1 MSDYTTQIRF
11 ICESKSGLT
20 DSVGF
25 SGIMEA
31 IENSVDDIFN
41 FEWPIFDEAYRV
53 PLEIK
58 ILRHFYTREI
68 GEETFGLWQLRL
80 CDRLNVIM
88 PYYNQLYKSE
98 LIKFNPMYDVDLTT
112 EHERANDGIQNRS
125 EHNDF
130 QSTDTSERNNKVN
143 VNEDGIVDFDSNG
156 SLNSSI
162 ANTTHERKQDNGN
175 YAESNKIDNSSSTI
189 SNDHTSEDT
198 NTTNTNNTSMNATE
212 NGVLENNGINESTD
226 KSKTND
232 KSWGSNITNTD
243 SITDANKRGKNVNR
257 YSDTPQGNVNI
268 GNAPEGSIGGSDGSV
283 DADSVFGN
291 GYLTNVTIVDDR
303 NDSTDKSKT
312 NAFSDDTSEAVSTQN
327 INRSESVSNLT
338 NQTTNKTETS
348 QNRGTVVGNLNRKNN
363 YSNESVGN
371 ETANKTGENEN
382 IGIADGTNNTN
393 RNDVKKDKSNTYS
406 NTIKD
411 EVGNEKYAG
420 SGTRTNDIIGR
431 IKSYSTEDFIQRVSG
446 KRGGLTY
453 SKMLDEFR
461 KTFLN
466 IDRMILNDLEPLFM
480 GLWE

>member
-20 DSVGF
+20 ESVGF

-88 PYYNQLYKSE
+88 PYYNQLYESE

-112 EHERANDGIQNRS
+112 EHERANDGLIDKS
-125 EHNDF
+125 ENAVFNGND
-130 QSTDTSERNNKVN
+130 SHTR
-143 VNEDGIVDFDSNG
+143 
-156 SLNSSI
+156 
-162 ANTTHERKQDNGN
+162 TTERKHENLNDQIENISG
-175 YAESNKIDNSSSTI
+175 ESSDSK
-189 SNDHTSEDT
+189 
-198 NTTNTNNTSMNATE
+198 TE
-212 NGVLENNGINESTD
+212 NSNA
-226 KSKTND
+226 ND
-232 KSWGSNITNTD
+232 RDWRSNINSVTGE
-243 SITDANKRGKNVNR
+243 NKGKNVNR
-257 YSDTPQGNVNI
+257 FSDTPQGNVNI
-268 GNAPEGSIGGSDGSV
+268 GNAPAGSTGGSDGNV

-291 GYLTNVTIVDDR
+291 GYLTNVTIVD
-303 NDSTDKSKT
+303 NVDKNK
-312 NAFSDDTSEAVSTQN
+312 
-327 INRSESVSNLT
+327 SESLT
-338 NQTTNKTETS
+338 DDSGERITS
-348 QNRGTVVGNLNRKNN
+348 QKIDSSGKNETKTDRLMSGVDSGTVNEGETVVGNN
-363 YSNESVGN
+363 GH
-371 ETANKTGENEN
+371 
-382 IGIADGTNNTN
+382 TNNITG
-393 RNDVKKDKSNTYS
+393 K
-406 NTIKD
+406 IKN
-411 EVGNEKYAG
+411 VN
-420 SGTRTNDIIGR
+420 
-431 IKSYSTEDFIQRVSG
+431 TEDFIQRVSG

-466 IDRMILNDLEPLFM
+466 IDRMILNDLESLFI

>member
-20 DSVGF
+20 ESVGF

-112 EHERANDGIQNRS
+112 EHERANDGVMNRS
-125 EHNDF
+125 EHGDF
-130 QSTDTSERNNKVN
+130 SRQDQSERDNKRNSVDDGSNETDFVGNKDSRGTNEQIEGMSSKNTSEGQ
-143 VNEDGIVDFDSNG
+143 ETSASN
-156 SLNSSI
+156 SKNWASNISS
-162 ANTTHERKQDNGN
+162 
-175 YAESNKIDNSSSTI
+175 
-189 SNDHTSEDT
+189 
-198 NTTNTNNTSMNATE
+198 
-212 NGVLENNGINESTD
+212 NNGASEGTR
-226 KSKTND
+226 
-232 KSWGSNITNTD
+232 SN
-243 SITDANKRGKNVNR
+243 KNVNR
-257 YSDTPQGNVNI
+257 FSDTPQGNVNI
-268 GNAPEGSIGGSDGSV
+268 GGGLNDGNASAE
-283 DADSVFGN
+283 SVFGN
-291 GYLTNVTIVDDR
+291 GYLTTVTVVDDE
-303 NDSTDKSKT
+303 TKT
-312 NAFSDDTSEAVSTQN
+312 NDKNKSESLSDDTSEGLVNQT
-327 INRSESVSNLT
+327 INRND
-338 NQTTNKTETS
+338 NTTNKTDRSLSGADDRTDNERSTTKNYTS
-348 QNRGTVVGNLNRKNN
+348 NVHD
-363 YSNESVGN
+363 SNEN
-371 ETANKTGENEN
+371 EKVTGS
-382 IGIADGTNNTN
+382 GSHT
-393 RNDVKKDKSNTYS
+393 NDVTGKTTTMN
-406 NTIKD
+406 
-411 EVGNEKYAG
+411 
-420 SGTRTNDIIGR
+420 
-431 IKSYSTEDFIQRVSG
+431 TEDFIQRVSG

-466 IDRMILNDLEPLFM
+466 IDRMILNDLESLFI

>member
-20 DSVGF
+20 ESVGF

-112 EHERANDGIQNRS
+112 EHERANDGVMNRS
-125 EHNDF
+125 EHANFSRED
-130 QSTDTSERNNKVN
+130 QSERDNRRNAVDDGSNETNFVGNKNSRGTNEQIEGMTSNNAS
-143 VNEDGIVDFDSNG
+143 EGQESSASN
-156 SLNSSI
+156 
-162 ANTTHERKQDNGN
+162 
-175 YAESNKIDNSSSTI
+175 
-189 SNDHTSEDT
+189 
-198 NTTNTNNTSMNATE
+198 
-212 NGVLENNGINESTD
+212 
-226 KSKTND
+226 SKN
-232 KSWGSNITNTD
+232 WASNITNNN
-243 SITDANKRGKNVNR
+243 SVNEGNRRNKNVNR
-257 YSDTPQGNVNI
+257 FSDTPQGNVSI
-268 GNAPEGSIGGSDGSV
+268 GNAPEGSTGGTDGNA
-283 DADSVFGN
+283 DTDSVFGD

-303 NDSTDKSKT
+303 TNTKDENKSESL
-312 NAFSDDTSEAVSTQN
+312 SDDTSEGLANQT
-327 INRSESVSNLT
+327 INRND
-338 NQTTNKTETS
+338 NTTNKTDRSLSGTDDRADSESSSTKNYTS
-348 QNRGTVVGNLNRKNN
+348 NVHDSNENEKVVG
-363 YSNESVGN
+363 SGSH
-371 ETANKTGENEN
+371 T
-382 IGIADGTNNTN
+382 
-393 RNDVKKDKSNTYS
+393 NDVTGKTTTMN
-406 NTIKD
+406 
-411 EVGNEKYAG
+411 
-420 SGTRTNDIIGR
+420 
-431 IKSYSTEDFIQRVSG
+431 TEDFIQRVSG

-466 IDRMILNDLEPLFM
+466 IDRMILNDLESLFI

>member
-20 DSVGF
+20 ESVGF

-112 EHERANDGIQNRS
+112 EHERANDGVMNRS
-125 EHNDF
+125 EHADF
-130 QSTDTSERNNKVN
+130 SREDQSERDNKRN
-143 VNEDGIVDFDSNG
+143 SVDD
-156 SLNSSI
+156 
-162 ANTTHERKQDNGN
+162 
-175 YAESNKIDNSSSTI
+175 
-189 SNDHTSEDT
+189 
-198 NTTNTNNTSMNATE
+198 
-212 NGVLENNGINESTD
+212 GINETD
-226 KSKTND
+226 FVGNKNSRGTNEQIEGMSSNSESAGSESSISNSKNWATNVSSSD
-232 KSWGSNITNTD
+232 GVNEGTRSN
-243 SITDANKRGKNVNR
+243 KNVNR
-257 YSDTPQGNVNI
+257 FSDTPQGNVNI
-268 GNAPEGSIGGSDGSV
+268 GGGPNDGNASV
-283 DADSVFGN
+283 ESVFGN
-291 GYLTNVTIVDDR
+291 GYLTNVTIVDDE
-303 NDSTDKSKT
+303 TKT
-312 NAFSDDTSEAVSTQN
+312 NDKNKAESLSDDTSEGVVNQT
-327 INRSESVSNLT
+327 INRND
-338 NQTTNKTETS
+338 NTTNKTDRS
-348 QNRGTVVGNLNRKNN
+348 LSGTDDRTDDERSSTKNYTTN
-363 YSNESVGN
+363 THDIN
-371 ETANKTGENEN
+371 ENEKVT
-382 IGIADGTNNTN
+382 GSGSHT
-393 RNDVKKDKSNTYS
+393 NDVTGKTTTMN
-406 NTIKD
+406 
-411 EVGNEKYAG
+411 
-420 SGTRTNDIIGR
+420 
-431 IKSYSTEDFIQRVSG
+431 TEDFIQRVSG

-466 IDRMILNDLEPLFM
+466 IDKMILNDLESLFI

>member
-20 DSVGF
+20 ESVGF

-41 FEWPIFDEAYRV
+41 FNWPIFDEAYRV

-112 EHERANDGIQNRS
+112 EHSRANDGVIDKN
-125 EHNDF
+125 EHADF
-130 QSTDTSERNNKVN
+130 SRADTAERNNN
-143 VNEDGIVDFDSNG
+143 QYGSEDGISNTDSVGTLNSETNGLNSETTQNNRGVNTVEDSNL
-156 SLNSSI
+156 SVSNTNNSNENSTSNSK
-162 ANTTHERKQDNGN
+162 NTG
-175 YAESNKIDNSSSTI
+175 
-189 SNDHTSEDT
+189 
-198 NTTNTNNTSMNATE
+198 TNNTS
-212 NGVLENNGINESTD
+212 GIVESDGTR
-226 KSKTND
+226 
-232 KSWGSNITNTD
+232 SN
-243 SITDANKRGKNVNR
+243 KNVNR

-268 GNAPEGSIGGSDGSV
+268 GGGPSDGIPS
-283 DADSVFGN
+283 ADSVFGN
-291 GYLTNVTIVDDR
+291 GYLTNVTIVDDETKTNDKNSTETLSNETNEGVVSQQIERSNTNDGITNQNVNITENANSTGSKSGTQSEER
-303 NDSTDKSKT
+303 NDTKKD
-312 NAFSDDTSEAVSTQN
+312 NVNVSTRN
-327 INRSESVSNLT
+327 IFDR
-338 NQTTNKTETS
+338 
-348 QNRGTVVGNLNRKNN
+348 
-363 YSNESVGN
+363 
-371 ETANKTGENEN
+371 NEN
-382 IGIADGTNNTN
+382 DTYDSTGTSS
-393 RNDVKKDKSNTYS
+393 NDVTGRTKS
-406 NTIKD
+406 
-411 EVGNEKYAG
+411 V
-420 SGTRTNDIIGR
+420 
-431 IKSYSTEDFIQRVSG
+431 STEDFIQRVSG

-466 IDRMILNDLEPLFM
+466 IDRMILNDLETLFM

>member
-20 DSVGF
+20 ESVGF

-112 EHERANDGIQNRS
+112 EHERANDGVMNRS
-125 EHNDF
+125 EHADF
-130 QSTDTSERNNKVN
+130 SREDQSQRDNKRNVVDDGSNETDFVGNKNSKGTNEQIEGMSSNNASTGTENSASNSKNWASNVSSN
-143 VNEDGIVDFDSNG
+143 SGVNEGTRSN
-156 SLNSSI
+156 
-162 ANTTHERKQDNGN
+162 
-175 YAESNKIDNSSSTI
+175 
-189 SNDHTSEDT
+189 
-198 NTTNTNNTSMNATE
+198 
-212 NGVLENNGINESTD
+212 
-226 KSKTND
+226 
-232 KSWGSNITNTD
+232 
-243 SITDANKRGKNVNR
+243 KNVNR
-257 YSDTPQGNVNI
+257 FSDTPQGNVNI
-268 GNAPEGSIGGSDGSV
+268 GGGPNDGNASAE
-283 DADSVFGN
+283 SVFGN
-291 GYLTNVTIVDDR
+291 GYLTNVTVVDDETNT
-303 NDSTDKSKT
+303 NDKNKT
-312 NAFSDDTSEAVSTQN
+312 ESLSDDTSEGLV
-327 INRSESVSNLT
+327 
-338 NQTTNKTETS
+338 NQT
-348 QNRGTVVGNLNRKNN
+348 V
-363 YSNESVGN
+363 
-371 ETANKTGENEN
+371 
-382 IGIADGTNNTN
+382 N
-393 RNDVKKDKSNTYS
+393 RNDNTTNRTDRSLSGTDDRNDDERSSTKNYTSNVRDS
-406 NTIKD
+406 N
-411 EVGNEKYAG
+411 ENEKVVG
-420 SGTRTNDIIGR
+420 SGSHTNDVTG
-431 IKSYSTEDFIQRVSG
+431 KTTTMNTEDFIQRVSG

-466 IDRMILNDLEPLFM
+466 IDRMILNDLESLFI